1 MLYISTLILSSVWQT
16 PFSFAAPNYVFPVQ
30 GCSVK
35 FSQAHHD
42 YAATDILANRG
53 CQFVAPVTGVI
64 DEISLVDKW
73 SGKTN
78 LGIDRGGLSISIIG
92 NDGVR
97 YYASHFSKIDT
108 SVAFVGAKVTAG
120 QKLALIGNSGS
131 ARGTA
136 THVHIGISWPTE
148 KEIWWVRRGMVNPF
162 KYLKSWQAGKDLSP
176 ADEVLKLKV
185 KVGEIPPMPK
195 K

>member
-53 CQFVAPVTGVI
+53 CQFVAPVAGVI

-108 SVAFVGAKVTAG
+108 SVAFVGAKITAG

-148 KEIWWVRRGMVNPF
+148 KEIWWVRSEERRV
-162 KYLKSWQAGKDLSP
+162 GKECRSRWSP
-176 ADEVLKLKV
+176 YH
-185 KVGEIPPMPK
+185 
-195 K
+195 